1 MADTAVKAGALAGVR
16 VLDFTSYIAG
26 PYATRL
32 MADLGAEIIK
42 LEPPGGGT
50 GRLRPNHSRGKRVG
64 ACQNG
69 G

>member
-1 MADTAVKAGALAGVR
+1 MPETTAKAGALAGVR

-42 LEPPGGGT
+42 LEPPGGDLV
-50 GRLRPNHSRGKRVG
+50 RSSVPRRKGKGQSCRRM
-64 ACQNG
+64 
-69 G
+69 